1 MKKILL
7 ITICTFLCANAMW
20 ADGGF
25 FAADRSYITINGT
38 AHKVYDNGD
47 VFSTKA
53 LGTFNVGTAIT
64 ISAYDAK
71 TWKSGSGDVTGITF
85 YYIVYP
91 TGSRPATP
99 SFTAE
104 SGNWLA
110 NLNGDGSNQKWGFP
124 GKSININPGI
134 AGNYTLE
141 FYAQISGSN
150 LGEFF
155 DSGSG
160 SNYKATFTIPAPT
173 VSLSATPATV
183 CVGSAVTLSNA
194 TNYFQATPTVTY
206 QVKIGGGAYATCTS
220 SYTCATAGTYTFKAT
235 ATYNSQTATSAE
247 QTVVAAEPITVKA
260 KLPSDWESQ
269 YVKMY
274 FWDNGALNGFHNVTV
289 ETINCAQWVSYTF
302 ANCATSVSN
311 WQFSRYDNF
320 DTGKESD
327 KTAYPTITSSKVY
340 FIGEWAV
347 DGTQRTLNEVPS
359 TSTTQISLAASASE
373 VIVGNQITL
382 TPTIFNA
389 CSPVTTYSM
398 AFGGAYTPMAGNTF
412 TPTQAGTYKF
422 KATANGAES
431 NEVTVTVT
439 VPALVW
445 VGAPTVSV
453 DYEGT
458 TNNNQAL
465 SPTFNSFVYNG
476 EYSVNNPSHFNLHN
490 YTPNTYNSAGDN
502 YLTNYAY
509 FIRFTKFFK
518 LGGAAQVNIPLATV
532 TLHYR
537 LYATATGARE
547 VTPTAEHSIPLTYNS
562 STGYWEA
569 PADFDIMA
577 AVNADREVLSYHPY
591 DVGFWYEA
599 TYDGSTIHY
608 SNDAKNYWFRF
619 DTSPFPIDNSK
630 ISTKADDGATT
641 EQDVI
646 AFDGQTY
653 TASTFALGGNIQ
665 VKDYRA
671 NMGVLAGEEGSK
683 VDVRLNYKIKNSSGD
698 EVSNYIPMTFQ
709 SFSPNYGIW
718 TVTNPQEIICSF
730 ASGTYTIEVWYSA
743 KIENLT
749 VYDSNDGANYIA
761 TITKPAPSGILQP
774 DINNT
779 ICALRNGNNINVSL
793 TGAGNGCEA
802 DYINKVIVNEN
813 TASPFYERGGGAAL
827 TSMPVPVSSYPIE
840 VEIHTSKY
848 KLIKKF
854 W

>member
-7 ITICTFLCANAMW
+7 ITICTFLCANATW

-25 FAADRSYITINGT
+25 FAADRSYIIINST
-38 AHKVYDNGD
+38 AHQLYNNGD
-47 VFSTKA
+47 AFSTKA

-71 TWKSGSGDVTGITF
+71 TWKSGSGDVTGIMF

-99 SFTAE
+99 SFTAV
-104 SGNWLA
+104 SGNWLE
-110 NLNGDGSNQKWGFP
+110 NLDGSNQKWGFSA
-124 GKSININPGI
+124 KSININPGI

-150 LGEFF
+150 LGGTY
-155 DSGSG
+155 DNGSG

-247 QTVVAAEPITVKA
+247 QTVVAAEPMTVKA

-274 FWDNGALNGFHNVTV
+274 FWDNGALNGFHDVTV

-320 DTGKESD
+320 GTGKESD

-340 FIGEWAV
+340 FIGEWAA

-619 DTSPFPIDNSK
+619 DTSPFPIESPK
-630 ISTKADDGATT
+630 ILAGVNGGAAT
-641 EQDVI
+641 EYAANAVP
-646 AFDGQTY
+646 ALTVNTLG
-653 TASTFALGGNIQ
+653 LGGKIN
-665 VKDYRA
+665 VKDYRTT
-671 NMGVLAGEEGSK
+671 MGVAEGNEDTEVEAK
-683 VDVRLNYKIKNSSGD
+683 LNYEIFDEGTSVGSG
-698 EVSNYIPMTFQ
+698 NIPMQFQ
-709 SFSPNYGIW
+709 SFASPSGLWSVAPATDVI
-718 TVTNPQEIICSF
+718 SSLS
-730 ASGTYTIEVWYSA
+730 AGTYTIHIWYTA
-743 KIENLT
+743 TIGNLT
-749 VYDSNDGANYIA
+749 VYDSNSGNNYIA
-761 TITKPAPSGILQP
+761 TFTKAPPPVPCTQ
-774 DINNT
+774 
-779 ICALRNGNNINVSL
+779 ICAIRNNGKIEISL
-793 TGAGNGCEA
+793 LPANTT
-802 DYINKVIVNEN
+802 DIITSIKVDGTEQTTLNRSI
-813 TASPFYERGGGAAL
+813 
-827 TSMPVPVSSYPIE
+827 PITTLPTT
-840 VEIHTSKY
+840 VEIYTSNGKE
-848 KLIKKF
+848 LIKKF